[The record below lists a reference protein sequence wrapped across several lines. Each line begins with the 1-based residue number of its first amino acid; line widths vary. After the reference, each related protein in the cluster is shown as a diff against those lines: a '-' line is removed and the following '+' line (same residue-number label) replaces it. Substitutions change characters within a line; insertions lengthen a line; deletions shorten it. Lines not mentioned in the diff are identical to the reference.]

1 MIPKGLGTSMTM
13 TTDASRARLRR
24 CLLIAAAALCTA
36 TSASAT
42 IGIEGGDRS
51 GRDNADAAAPAS
63 TDGKT
68 GNASDKQRRKNS
80 ERYVVYNRPYLKI
93 VTDRA
98 LRNAIK
104 LNQVGGEVVADGF
117 TQEMSVHLFRMLLL
131 LRQRTVNLLDSLENK
146 PTRTA
151 RLANLTYEAQ
161 IVGRTLAALKSG
173 DTPASAEVTYQ
184 LENETESR
192 AIAIKRL
199 TAYEALLYR
208 WMNTPM
214 EGTYRTPG
222 APDN

>member
-1 MIPKGLGTSMTM
+1 MTS
-13 TTDASRARLRR
+13 DPRNRRLSRRFVMAA
-24 CLLIAAAALCTA
+24 IGAAAGLATPAL
-36 TSASAT
+36 AT
-42 IGIEGGDRS
+42 IGVRDDARGS
-51 GRDNADAAAPAS
+51 GRDTPAADTPATPEKPNETRS
-63 TDGKT
+63 EPP
-68 GNASDKQRRKNS
+68 RRRN
-80 ERYVVYNRPYLKI
+80 EDRYVVYNRPYLKI

-146 PTRTA
+146 RTRPA
-151 RLANLTYEAQ
+151 RLANLSYEAQ

-173 DTPASAEVTYQ
+173 DTPAAAAVTYQ
-184 LENETESR
+184 LEDETESR

-214 EGTYRTPG
+214 EGTYRTIG

>member
-1 MIPKGLGTSMTM
+1 MTSDPPKRRLSRRFVMAAIGASAGL
-13 TTDASRARLRR
+13 
-24 CLLIAAAALCTA
+24 A
-36 TSASAT
+36 TPAFAT
-42 IGIEGGDRS
+42 IGVRDSGRGS
-51 GRDNADAAAPAS
+51 GRDTPA
-63 TDGKT
+63 TPENPNETRPKT
-68 GNASDKQRRKNS
+68 TRRRNKD
-80 ERYVVYNRPYLKI
+80 RYVVYNRPYLKI

-146 PTRTA
+146 RTRPA
-151 RLANLTYEAQ
+151 RLANLSYEAQ

-173 DTPASAEVTYQ
+173 DTPAAAAVTYQ
-184 LENETESR
+184 LEDETEPR

-214 EGTYRTPG
+214 EGTYRTIG

>member
-1 MIPKGLGTSMTM
+1 
-13 TTDASRARLRR
+13 
-24 CLLIAAAALCTA
+24 
-36 TSASAT
+36 
-42 IGIEGGDRS
+42 
-51 GRDNADAAAPAS
+51 
-63 TDGKT
+63 
-68 GNASDKQRRKNS
+68 
-80 ERYVVYNRPYLKI
+80 
-93 VTDRA
+93 
-98 LRNAIK
+98 
-104 LNQVGGEVVADGF
+104 
-117 TQEMSVHLFRMLLL
+117 RMLLL